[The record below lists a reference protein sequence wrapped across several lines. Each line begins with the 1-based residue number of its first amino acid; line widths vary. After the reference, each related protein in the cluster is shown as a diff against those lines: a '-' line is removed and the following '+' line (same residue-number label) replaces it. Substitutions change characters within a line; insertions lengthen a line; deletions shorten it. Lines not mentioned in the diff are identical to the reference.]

1 MDWEFVGLIDL
12 FGQWRDFLLGKF
24 LCGLAKACT
33 DLIQLEEL
41 VVEVLGRCEGS
52 HLPSEEKTGRSLQ
65 KV

>member
-1 MDWEFVGLIDL
+1 MNWEFVSLIDL
-12 FGQWRDFLLGKF
+12 FCQWGNFLLSEF

-41 VVEVLGRCEGS
+41 VVEGLRRREGS
-52 HLPSEEKTGRSLQ
+52 HLASEEKTGRSLQ

>member
-1 MDWEFVGLIDL
+1 MNWEFVGLVNL
-12 FGQWRDFLLGKF
+12 FGQWGDFLLRKF

-41 VVEVLGRCEGS
+41 VVEGLRRCEGS
-52 HLPSEEKTGRSLQ
+52 NRASEEKTGRSLQ